1 MKKPALLK
9 PVVWVGSSLKDLRKF
24 PEPVKDEAGHAL
36 MEAQS
41 GLKPASAKPLT
52 GFGGAS
58 VLEIVSDFQTDT
70 YRAVYTVQFEGVL
83 YVLHAF
89 QKKSKRGAE
98 TPLADLEL
106 IRSRLAWAR
115 QLHEA
120 RAEQTKKRRS
130 DEEPS

>member
-58 VLEIVSDFQTDT
+58 VLEVVSDFQTDT

-120 RAEQTKKRRS
+120 REQTKMKPS

>member
-1 MKKPALLK
+1 
-9 PVVWVGSSLKDLRKF
+9 
-24 PEPVKDEAGHAL
+24 
-36 MEAQS
+36 
-41 GLKPASAKPLT
+41 
-52 GFGGAS
+52 
-58 VLEIVSDFQTDT
+58 
-70 YRAVYTVQFEGVL
+70 VYTVQFEGVL

-106 IRSRLAWAR
+106 IRSRLAWVR